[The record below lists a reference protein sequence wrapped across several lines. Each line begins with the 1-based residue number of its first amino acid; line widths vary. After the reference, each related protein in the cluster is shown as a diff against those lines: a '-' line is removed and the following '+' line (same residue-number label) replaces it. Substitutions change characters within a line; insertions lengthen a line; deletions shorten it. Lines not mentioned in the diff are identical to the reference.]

1 MNCIVSIRNGSAAVR
16 AIAFL
21 AAVTALH
28 AGSAVAQDAFPSKP
42 IRLVSC
48 CVGFPE
54 NTVRAMQPEMQEFI
68 KQPVIIES
76 RPGANGILAT
86 EHVARAAPDGYTVLI
101 GTNSTHAANQSLYK
115 KLPYDF
121 IKDFA
126 PVSGIAQGALLFVAR
141 ADLPVKNL
149 ADLTALA
156 KKQPGKLTFG
166 YGSSSARNGVELYK
180 LLAGL
185 DLQGVPFKTNPAVTT
200 ELLAGRIDMAQNAIG
215 EYKSQV
221 EAGKLRA
228 LAVTGTS
235 RSPAIPDVPTFV
247 EAGVPGYSLTFWNAA
262 WLPAGTPAP
271 VVARVNAMFVH
282 ALNSP
287 KVKEYLGKV
296 GVVPY
301 PTTPDELMKFQIAE
315 EATWRKIHV
324 AAGVQPE

>member
-1 MNCIVSIRNGSAAVR
+1 MIGASSSLVRGILLSA
-16 AIAFL
+16 L
-21 AAVTALH
+21 ALL
-28 AGSAVAQDAFPSKP
+28 GSAVAQAQEAFPSKP
-42 IRLVSC
+42 IRLISC
-48 CVGFPE
+48 CTGFPE
-54 NTVRAMQPEMQEFI
+54 NTIRAMAPDMQEFI
-68 KQPVIIES
+68 RQPVIVEP
-76 RPGANGILAT
+76 RPGANGILAA
-86 EHVARAAPDGYTVLI
+86 EFVAKAAPDGYTVLI
-101 GTNSTHAANQSLYK
+101 GTNSTHAANQSLYR

-126 PVSGIAQGALLFVAR
+126 PVSGIAQGMLLHVVNADVPARTVAE
-141 ADLPVKNL
+141 
-149 ADLTALA
+149 LTALA
-156 KKQPGKLTFG
+156 RKQPGKLTFG

-180 LLAGL
+180 LIAGL

-200 ELLAGRIDMAQNAIG
+200 ELLGGRIDMAQNAIG
-215 EYKSQV
+215 ELKSHV

-228 LAVTGTS
+228 LAVTGTV
-235 RSPAIPDVPTFV
+235 RSPAMPDVPTFA

-287 KVKEYLGKV
+287 RVKEYLAKV
-296 GVVPY
+296 GVMAF
-301 PTTPDELMKFQIAE
+301 PTTPDELMKFQISE